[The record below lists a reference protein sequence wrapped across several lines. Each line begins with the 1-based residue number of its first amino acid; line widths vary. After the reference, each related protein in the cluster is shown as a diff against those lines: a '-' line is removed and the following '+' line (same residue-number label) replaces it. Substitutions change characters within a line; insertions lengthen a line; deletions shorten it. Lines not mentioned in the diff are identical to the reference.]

1 VELLNLTFERKPS
14 CNRGSNVKF
23 AALVAGVDGCRAGW
37 LCVLAEAES
46 GVAREAFILPRLDAL
61 IARADLAMIAI
72 DIPIGVPEMATAGG
86 RSCDVALRRVLGG
99 RQSSVFAVPARAALA
114 EEDFGRASE
123 AAFSHSEPPRK
134 VSRQCFHLFP
144 KIREIDALITPAL
157 QARVVEC
164 HPEGA
169 FWAMNGG
176 QPLAEPKKLKSQ
188 AYPPGLALRHLLLA
202 RSGFA
207 PQFLAARRFPTSQAG
222 EDDFLDACAC
232 AWTARR
238 VLGGQAIRF
247 PEGEQPADPRGL
259 RMEIWA

>member
-1 VELLNLTFERKPS
+1 MT
-14 CNRGSNVKF
+14 
-23 AALVAGVDGCRAGW
+23 ALVAGADGCRAGW

-46 GVAREAFILPRLDAL
+46 GTAVGAFILPDAGEL
-61 IARADLAMIAI
+61 LARPDLAMIAI
-72 DIPIGVPEMATAGG
+72 DIPVGIPEIAGAGG
-86 RSCDVALRRVLGG
+86 RSCDAALRSVLGA

-114 EEDFGRASE
+114 EAEYGPASD
-123 AAFSHSEPPRK
+123 AALARSEPPRR

-144 KIREIDALITPAL
+144 KICEVDELMTPAL
-157 QARVVEC
+157 QARLVEC

-169 FWAMNGG
+169 FWAMNGRR
-176 QPLAEPKKLKSQ
+176 PLTEPKKVKSQ
-188 AYPPGLALRHLLLA
+188 PFPPGLALRHLLLA

-207 PQFLAARRFPTSQAG
+207 PAFLATRRFSKAQAG

-238 VLGGQAIRF
+238 VLRGEALRF
-247 PEGEQPADPRGL
+247 PDDAPPTDPKGL

>member
-1 VELLNLTFERKPS
+1 MS
-14 CNRGSNVKF
+14 GDRGGGY
-23 AALVAGVDGCRAGW
+23 AGALVAGVDGCRAGW
-37 LCVLAEAES
+37 LCVLADADT
-46 GVAREAFILPRLDAL
+46 GAAREAFILPRLDAL
-61 IARADLAMIAI
+61 IARDDLAMIAI

-86 RSCDVALRRVLGG
+86 RVCDVALRRMLGG

-114 EEDFGRASE
+114 QEDYGRASE
-123 AAFSHSEPPRK
+123 AALGHSEPPRK

-144 KIREIDALITPAL
+144 KIREVDALMTPAS

-169 FWAMNGG
+169 FWAMNDR
-176 QPLAEPKKLKSQ
+176 QPLTEPKKVKSQ
-188 AYPPGLALRHLLLA
+188 GYPPGLALRHLLLA
-202 RSGFA
+202 RAGFE
-207 PQFLAARRFPTSQAG
+207 PGFLTARRFRASEAG

-238 VLGGQAIRF
+238 VLRAEALRF
-247 PEGEQPADPRGL
+247 PDDVPPIDPRGL